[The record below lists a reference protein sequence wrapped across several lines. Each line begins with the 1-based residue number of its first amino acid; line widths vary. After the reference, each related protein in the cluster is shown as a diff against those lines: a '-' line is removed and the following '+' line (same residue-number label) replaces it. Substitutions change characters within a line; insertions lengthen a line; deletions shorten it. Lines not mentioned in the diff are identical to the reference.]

1 MPQIDTKLISELRKQ
16 SGAGISDCKKALE
29 ESDGDI
35 EKAKQYLR
43 EKGLA
48 GAAKRGDRE
57 ASQGAVATA
66 IAHGAG
72 AIVELRSETD
82 FVAKSPQFV
91 SMVED
96 LARLAAAEGESA
108 LASKNAVIDDLKIS
122 LKENISLGRV
132 VRYEAG
138 GDILDSY
145 LHVQSGHGVNA
156 VLVQLAG
163 GSQELAHDIAV
174 HIAFARPRWLTKD
187 DVPADV
193 VAAERETLEKIS
205 RNEGKP
211 EASIPKIVEGRIQGF
226 FKEVCL
232 LEQPF
237 AKDEKKTISQML
249 GGAKVVRFSQI
260 EVGA

>member
-66 IAHGAG
+66 IAGDAG

-132 VRYEAG
+132 VRY
-138 GDILDSY
+138 
-145 LHVQSGHGVNA
+145 
-156 VLVQLAG
+156 
-163 GSQELAHDIAV
+163 
-174 HIAFARPRWLTKD
+174 
-187 DVPADV
+187 
-193 VAAERETLEKIS
+193 
-205 RNEGKP
+205 
-211 EASIPKIVEGRIQGF
+211 
-226 FKEVCL
+226 
-232 LEQPF
+232 
-237 AKDEKKTISQML
+237 
-249 GGAKVVRFSQI
+249 
-260 EVGA
+260 

>member
-1 MPQIDTKLISELRKQ
+1 
-16 SGAGISDCKKALE
+16 
-29 ESDGDI
+29 
-35 EKAKQYLR
+35 
-43 EKGLA
+43 
-48 GAAKRGDRE
+48 
-57 ASQGAVATA
+57 
-66 IAHGAG
+66 
-72 AIVELRSETD
+72 
-82 FVAKSPQFV
+82 
-91 SMVED
+91 
-96 LARLAAAEGESA
+96 
-108 LASKNAVIDDLKIS
+108 
-122 LKENISLGRV
+122 
-132 VRYEAG
+132 
-138 GDILDSY
+138 
-145 LHVQSGHGVNA
+145 VQSGHGVNA